1 MKNGLTDDE
10 INAIGNFNDSVS
22 KLNIADVRVR
32 LCSECGCE
40 NYTEGYDI
48 CHDCLESDSQRYDDY
63 YHDNEPDYSD
73 FDCTCGAWQWSEKQ
87 GKPIHIADC
96 CCGSSE
102 PWW

>member
-1 MKNGLTDDE
+1 MNTNK
-10 INAIGNFNDSVS
+10 GNETKPCTIPSVV
-22 KLNIADVRVR
+22 VRF
-32 LCSECGCE
+32 CSECGCE
-40 NYTEGYDI
+40 SYNEGWDI

-63 YHDNEPDYSD
+63 EPDYSD
-73 FDCTCGAWQWSEKQ
+73 CDCLCGAWQWSEKE